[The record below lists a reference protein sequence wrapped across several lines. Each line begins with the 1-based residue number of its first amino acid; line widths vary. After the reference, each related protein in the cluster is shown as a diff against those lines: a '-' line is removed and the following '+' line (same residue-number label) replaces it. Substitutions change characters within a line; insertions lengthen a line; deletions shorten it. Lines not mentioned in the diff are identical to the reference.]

1 MREMIGSTDN
11 TFLASSV
18 IILYSGIVQIM
29 RRGFRVLRRKQPASY
44 MKYEFSKGAEMD
56 GKDPDIEVILPNP
69 CRYSSF
75 DPRPPV

>member
-1 MREMIGSTDN
+1 MIGRTDN
-11 TFLASSV
+11 ICLASSA

-44 MKYEFSKGAEMD
+44 IKHDCSNGAEMD
-56 GKDPDIEVILPNP
+56 GKGPDIEITFPHL
-69 CRYSSF
+69 CRFSSF